1 MIGDVEEGRE
11 VVASMTTTLVG
22 ETRSFRSFRFDTGN
36 TGYLK
41 KKRKGTAGGG
51 RRRVRAQRRDSVECT
66 DLVTDYGDNQHS

>member
-41 KKRKGTAGGG
+41 KKERERREVAGG
-51 RRRVRAQRRDSVECT
+51 V
-66 DLVTDYGDNQHS
+66 YGPNGGIPSNVQIS

>member
-41 KKRKGTAGGG
+41 KKERERQEVAGVYGPNGG
-51 RRRVRAQRRDSVECT
+51 IPSNVQIS
-66 DLVTDYGDNQHS
+66 